1 MLTVTGCDII
11 YDVPDC
17 ANMLNITTTRV
28 RMLIK
33 EGKLKAVWFGPVH
46 AITDRDLAAF
56 VATRRGPG
64 RAKQVKPENV

>member
-17 ANMLNITTTRV
+17 ARLLNITTTRV

-33 EGKLKAVWFGPVH
+33 EGKLKAEWFGPVL

-64 RAKQVKPENV
+64 RLKQARE